1 MLKIRTGREPLKD
14 PRKRFANSVCFAP
27 LLFTAACAHPPA
39 QQETFSYRS
48 HVEHMAGESQP
59 ARSIEG
65 AEAQLKTAD
74 WGAAMTLRTAELP
87 PGHVV
92 TAWWVVITK
101 PEACSATPCPPGDV
115 IGKSAQVGTQIT
127 YADGV
132 VVGADGKAGFRSL
145 LPAGPVGEGW
155 YPASFDNPMTAE
167 IHLVLNDH
175 GPLIS
180 GLAPSMLTSY
190 RGGCSD
196 ESLPPPFP
204 ATAKSDGV
212 PGPNA
217 CRLVQDAI
225 FVQRTGSS
233 S

>member
-1 MLKIRTGREPLKD
+1 MLKITSQQRRLELSRPNFAGKAWFLPLF
-14 PRKRFANSVCFAP
+14 FA
-27 LLFTAACAHPPA
+27 AACAHP
-39 QQETFSYRS
+39 QNQTETFTYRS

-59 ARSIEG
+59 ARPIDG
-65 AEAQLKTAD
+65 AEAMLKTAG
-74 WGAAMTLRTAELP
+74 WGAVMTMQTAELP

-101 PEACSATPCPPGDV
+101 PEACAETPCSPGDV
-115 IGKSAQVGTQIT
+115 IGEAEKVGTQIT

-132 VVGADGKAGFRSL
+132 VVGADGKAGFRSI
-145 LPAGPVGEGW
+145 LPAGPVTQGW
-155 YPASFDNPMTAE
+155 YPATFDNPTSAE

-175 GPLIS
+175 GPLLT

-204 ATAKSDGV
+204 ASAKSDGV
-212 PGPNA
+212 PGPNG
-217 CRLVQDAI
+217 CRLIQDAI
-225 FVQRTGSS
+225 FVQNAADAS
-233 S
+233 